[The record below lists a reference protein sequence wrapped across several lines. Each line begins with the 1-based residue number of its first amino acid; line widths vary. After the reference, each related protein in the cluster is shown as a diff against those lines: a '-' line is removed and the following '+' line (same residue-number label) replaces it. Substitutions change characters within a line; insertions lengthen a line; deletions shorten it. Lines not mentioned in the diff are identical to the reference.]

1 MIIIDSSHAGRLES
15 ALHMAGAIRDNG
27 TVNTD
32 FGASLYILTGLPSV
46 YDRVQQYI
54 HNGWLDFG
62 PMLRM
67 ALSGGEKILVELA
80 GNLYNGSFFIGY
92 TPEDIVSQCDSDM
105 VELAVKAIWLRKQK
119 LHYNEVCGVW
129 YDANGTKDALR
140 IFTERKGPESPGI
153 VPELFPGATIFAK
166 SAQK

>member
-1 MIIIDSSHAGRLES
+1 MGAGAGSRISNGKVLAGMIIIDSNHAGRLEG

-32 FGASLYILTGLPSV
+32 FGASIYILTGLPSV

-92 TPEDIVSQCDSDM
+92 TPEDIVSQCDSNRPQRTPDH
-105 VELAVKAIWLRKQK
+105 AHGQ
-119 LHYNEVCGVW
+119 
-129 YDANGTKDALR
+129 D
-140 IFTERKGPESPGI
+140 ERHQPG
-153 VPELFPGATIFAK
+153 G
-166 SAQK
+166 